1 MVQSLVEIGAVT
13 PPDDPLRG
21 TRRSSP
27 YAGDVAGTYTIE
39 RSRSSVRE
47 LAAGFEAMLLQ
58 AAFAPLAKAIGFYG
72 ETVVGIATRSMLR
85 DDSGLTS
92 TFERALPQDAG
103 R

>member
-1 MVQSLVEIGAVT
+1 
-13 PPDDPLRG
+13 
-21 TRRSSP
+21 
-27 YAGDVAGTYTIE
+27 
-39 RSRSSVRE
+39 VRE